1 MRSAL
6 ILGVLIALTASAS
19 AASARH
25 SRGRHVIVAHRG
37 QAQRAPIPERRSFAV
52 PGWTEEETLR
62 WMNDA
67 TAYP

>member
-6 ILGVLIALTASAS
+6 ILGVLIALTASANP
-19 AASARH
+19 ASARH
-25 SRGRHVIVAHRG
+25 SHVRHVVVAHRG
-37 QAQRAPIPERRSFAV
+37 QVQRAIVPERKSFAV

-62 WMNDA
+62 WMDRA